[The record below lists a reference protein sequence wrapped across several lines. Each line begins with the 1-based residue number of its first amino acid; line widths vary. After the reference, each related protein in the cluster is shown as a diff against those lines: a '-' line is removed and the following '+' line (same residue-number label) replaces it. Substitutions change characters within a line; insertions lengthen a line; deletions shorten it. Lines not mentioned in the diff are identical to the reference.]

1 MRMLM
6 QSPTLNVHTYN
17 VGDYI
22 CRAMKIEEEIHQKTF
37 KSENQKAAINILY
50 TANNMNLKSFQI
62 LKEFGLTIPQFN
74 ILRIL
79 RGQHPNSTSI
89 NSLIDRMLDKASNA
103 SRIVEKL
110 REKNLVER
118 TTNSIDRRSVDVI
131 ITDAGLNLLAKIDVV
146 DEEFHFGT
154 DTLSQAEVIMLNH
167 LLDKGRKSIINS

>member
-1 MRMLM
+1 
-6 QSPTLNVHTYN
+6 
-17 VGDYI
+17 
-22 CRAMKIEEEIHQKTF
+22 MKIEEEIHQKTF

-50 TANNMNLKSFQI
+50 TANNMNMKSFQI

-110 REKNLVER
+110 REKSLIER
-118 TTNSIDRRSVDVI
+118 TTNAIDRRSVDVI
-131 ITDAGLNLLAKIDVV
+131 ITDAGLSVLAKIDVV

-154 DTLSQAEVIMLNH
+154 DSLSQAEVIMLNH
-167 LLDKGRKSIINS
+167 LLDKGRKSIINFNNQ

>member
-1 MRMLM
+1 M
-6 QSPTLNVHTYN
+6 QSPTLNVRTYN
-17 VGDYI
+17 VSAYI
-22 CRAMKIEEEIHQKTF
+22 CHSMKIEEEIHQKTF
-37 KSENQKAAINILY
+37 KSENQKAAINILF
-50 TANNMNLKSFQI
+50 TANNMNIKSFHI

-79 RGQHPNSTSI
+79 RGQHPNSASI

-118 TTNSIDRRSVDVI
+118 TTNAIDRRSVDVK
-131 ITDAGLNLLAKIDVV
+131 ITETGLSLLAKIDVV

-154 DTLSQAEVIMLNH
+154 DSLSQAEVMMLNH
-167 LLDKGRKSIINS
+167 LLDKGRKSLINS

>member
-1 MRMLM
+1 
-6 QSPTLNVHTYN
+6 
-17 VGDYI
+17 
-22 CRAMKIEEEIHQKTF
+22 MKIEEEIHQKTF
-37 KSENQKAAINILY
+37 KSENQKAAINILF
-50 TANNMNLKSFQI
+50 TANNMNMKSSHI

-89 NSLIDRMLDKASNA
+89 NSLIERMLDKASNA

-118 TTNSIDRRSVDVI
+118 TTNSIDRRSVDVK
-131 ITDAGLNLLAKIDVV
+131 ITEAGLGLLAKIDVV
-146 DEEFHFGT
+146 DVEFHFGT
-154 DTLSQAEVIMLNH
+154 DSLSQAEVIMLNH